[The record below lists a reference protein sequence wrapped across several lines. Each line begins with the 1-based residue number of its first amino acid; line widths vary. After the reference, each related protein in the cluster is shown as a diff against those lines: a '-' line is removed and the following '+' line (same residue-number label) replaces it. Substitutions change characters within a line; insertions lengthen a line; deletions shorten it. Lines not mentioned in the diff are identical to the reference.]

1 VEYWNNGWRKI
12 ILKNLSYP
20 PNIPVFH
27 PSIIPK
33 YWSER
38 SLYMEVRKVDRFDEE
53 VVASLA
59 QYTLPQILFKQAER
73 LGPTKIAM
81 REKMYGIWLAYSW
94 QDYFGYTK
102 NVALGLLSLGLK
114 RGENVGI
121 ITDNHPEWLFTE
133 IGAQVLGAITVNLFT
148 SSIAKE
154 LATILKRIQAAYVI
168 AQDQEQVDKLL
179 EMKEQLSH
187 VRKVIYID
195 PTGMRNYTHH
205 PWLMSFQELI
215 KRGKALDK
223 AEPHRFEEELWKGKP
238 DEVALMIMTSGT
250 TGIPKLAMISHQSFT
265 EIARKWVET
274 APIGVGDNWIS
285 ITPTAWIVDQM
296 WGVGVSPLTGMT
308 MNFPETLE
316 TQAED
321 FREIGPVVVITSS
334 RFWEELASK
343 IRVKIADA
351 GFVKRKLFD
360 LGEKIGGAVV
370 DRESKKEPVPTF
382 LGILHKILARVVY
395 RPLLDRVGCAQIRA
409 AITGGHPISPD
420 VIRFFRAKGLNLKHA
435 YGLTEGGG
443 VFQVQPDKEV
453 KPETVGKPLP
463 RTEIRIAEDQEVLVR
478 THSCFVGY
486 YQDPEATKKALID
499 GWLHTGDAGYI
510 DDDGHL
516 LIIGRK
522 EEIMRTKGG
531 EAISSDFIETRLKFS
546 PYIKEAV
553 VFGEGRDYIT
563 GFINID
569 FGNVGS
575 WAEDRMIPYT
585 TYTDLSQQPRVEEL
599 ILGEVRLV
607 NTQLPKPM
615 RLKKIILLYKLLDA
629 DDEELTRT
637 GKVRRKFV
645 YEQYIKLIDA
655 MYSEE
660 KELEVTGKVRY
671 RDGQVG
677 SIETKVKIL
686 TVE

>member
-1 VEYWNNGWRKI
+1 MGNN
-12 ILKNLSYP
+12 
-20 PNIPVFH
+20 
-27 PSIIPK
+27 
-33 YWSER
+33 
-38 SLYMEVRKVDRFDEE
+38 MERFDQETLS
-53 VVASLA
+53 SLINF
-59 QYTLPQILFKQAER
+59 TLPQILFKQAKD
-73 LGPTKIAM
+73 LGSNKIAI
-81 REKMYGIWLAYSW
+81 REKMYGIWLSYNW
-94 QDYFGYTK
+94 TDYFRYTK
-102 NVALGLLSLGLK
+102 NVALGLKALGIK
-114 RGENVGI
+114 RGENIGI

-133 IGAQVLGAITVNLFT
+133 IGAQALGAITVNLFT
-148 SSIAKE
+148 SSVAKE
-154 LATILKRIQAAYVI
+154 LMTMLNRIQAVYVV

-187 VRKVIYID
+187 VRKIIYID
-195 PTGMRNYTHH
+195 QTGMRTYANN
-205 PWLMSFQELI
+205 PWLMSFKELLDLGA
-215 KRGKALDK
+215 KLDK
-223 AEPHRFEEELWKGKP
+223 EQPNLFEEELWKGKP

-274 APIGVGDNWIS
+274 APIGPGDNWIS

-316 TQAED
+316 TITED
-321 FREIGPVVVITSS
+321 FREIGPVVIITSS
-334 RFWEELASK
+334 RFWEDLASK

-351 GFVKRKLFD
+351 GWVKRKLFA
-360 LGEKIGGAVV
+360 LGEKIGGALV
-370 DRESKKEPVPTF
+370 DHESKKEPVPAS
-382 LGILHKILARVVY
+382 LQILHKILARIVY

-453 KPETVGKPLP
+453 KPESVGKPLP
-463 RTEIRIAEDQEVLVR
+463 RTEVKIAEDQEVLVR
-478 THSCFVGY
+478 TPSCFVGY

-522 EEIMRTKGG
+522 EEIMRTKAG

-553 VFGEGRDYIT
+553 VWGEGRDYIT

-569 FGNVGS
+569 LGNVGN

-585 TYTDLSQQPRVEEL
+585 TYTDLSQQPPVEEL
-599 ILGEVRLV
+599 ILAEVRLV

-615 RLKKIILLYKLLDA
+615 RLHKIILLYKLLDA
-629 DDEELTRT
+629 DDEEMTRT

-645 YEQYIKLIDA
+645 YEQYIKLIEA
-655 MYSEE
+655 MYSGQ
-660 KELEVTGKVRY
+660 KDLEVTGKVRY

-677 SIETKVKIL
+677 TITTKVKIL

>member
-1 VEYWNNGWRKI
+1 
-12 ILKNLSYP
+12 
-20 PNIPVFH
+20 
-27 PSIIPK
+27 
-33 YWSER
+33 
-38 SLYMEVRKVDRFDEE
+38 MEVRKIERPDQETV
-53 VVASLA
+53 LA
-59 QYTLPQILFKQAER
+59 LSQFTLPQILFKQAKE
-73 LGPTKIAM
+73 LGTKKIAI
-81 REKMYGIWLAYSW
+81 REKMYGIWQAYNW
-94 QDYFGYTK
+94 EDYFQYTK
-102 NVALGLLSLGLK
+102 HVALGFFALGLK
-114 RGENVGI
+114 RGENIGI
-121 ITDNHPEWLFTE
+121 ITDNHPEWLFSE
-133 IGAQVLGAITVNLFT
+133 LGAQAIGAITVNFFT
-148 SSIAKE
+148 SSTAKE
-154 LATILKRIQAAYVI
+154 LTTMLNRIQAAYVV

-179 EMKEQLSH
+179 EMKEQLPH
-187 VRKVIYID
+187 VRKVIYVD
-195 PTGMRNYTHH
+195 PTGMRTYTNN
-205 PWLMSFQELI
+205 PWLMSFKEL
-215 KRGKALDK
+215 LDSG
-223 AEPHRFEEELWKGKP
+223 AEIDAKQPNLFEEQLWKGKAE
-238 DEVALMIMTSGT
+238 EVALMIMTSGT
-250 TGIPKLAMISHQSFT
+250 TGIPKLAMISHKSFT

-274 APIGVGDNWIS
+274 APIGIGDNWIS

-296 WGVGVSPLTGMT
+296 WGMGVSPLTGMS
-308 MNFPETLE
+308 MNFPETPE
-316 TQAED
+316 TATED
-321 FREIGPVVVITSS
+321 FREIGPAVIITSS
-334 RFWEELASK
+334 RFWEDLASK

-351 GFVKRKLFD
+351 GWVKRKLFA

-370 DRESKKEPVPTF
+370 DHQSKKEPVPSSLRF
-382 LGILHKILARVVY
+382 LHRIAARLVY

-409 AITGGHPISPD
+409 AVTGGHPISPD

-443 VFQVQPDKEV
+443 VFQVQPDGEV
-453 KPETVGKPLP
+453 KPESVGKPLP
-463 RTEIRIAEDQEVLVR
+463 RTEVKIAEDQEVLVR
-478 THSCFVGY
+478 TPSCFVGY

-522 EEIMRTKGG
+522 EEIMRTKAG

-553 VFGEGRDYIT
+553 VWGEARDYIT

-585 TYTDLSQQPRVEEL
+585 TYTDLSQQPPVEEL

-645 YEQYIKLIDA
+645 YEQYIKLIEA
-655 MYSEE
+655 MYSDQ

-677 SIETKVKIL
+677 TITTKVKIL